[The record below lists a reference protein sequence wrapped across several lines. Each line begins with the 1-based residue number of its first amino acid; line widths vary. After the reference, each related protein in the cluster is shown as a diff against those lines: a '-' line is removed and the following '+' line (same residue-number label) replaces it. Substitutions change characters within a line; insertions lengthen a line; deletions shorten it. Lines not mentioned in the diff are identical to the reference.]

1 MISSPRIN
9 GALSPKMFLILTVSN
24 DGNFIS
30 KMAVDEDE
38 MGLKMAVDKD
48 EMGLKM
54 VVDKDKLAS
63 LKKEARRGQHQY
75 FQIVYRL

>member
-1 MISSPRIN
+1 
-9 GALSPKMFLILTVSN
+9 
-24 DGNFIS
+24 
-30 KMAVDEDE
+30 MAVDEDE

-63 LKKEARRGQHQY
+63 LKKRSQERSAAI
-75 FQIVYRL
+75 FSNSL